1 MGYLLRE
8 FSPPG
13 GSGGVVAGVTL
24 IEKKKRALT
33 SRKLAPKN
41 KLFPED
47 SYLGMFIT
55 CPFVG
60 EKWFEASLCGQTS
73 LGQVEASFRVWPH
86 HSQNCPH
93 LRGTRRDVL
102 NSFDAEY
109 LGLGRP
115 WSLWPWLLFSFA
127 SSTHFSRSQLLWFL
141 FMLNKRGY
149 SYLETRA
156 GDWRALT
163 RSNPRWFSV
172 PAKGGWGLPSSFLL
186 LPLQFLLRPLL
197 FCPPPLSSAGCL
209 EARGN
214 SKWHE
219 SIPWVLASPTTPST
233 ECRSDSLLGQRL
245 AGRIGRKQDSVLCC
259 SSRAHISTRCT
270 CLLL

>member
-1 MGYLLRE
+1 MGCLLRE
-8 FSPPG
+8 FSPPRDG
-13 GSGGVVAGVTL
+13 GGVVAGVTL
-24 IEKKKRALT
+24 IGKKKRALT
-33 SRKLAPKN
+33 SRKLAPNN

-60 EKWFEASLCGQTS
+60 EDWFEASLCWQTS
-73 LGQVEASFRVWPH
+73 SGQVETSFRVWPH

-93 LRGTRRDVL
+93 LRGGGEMSWTL
-102 NSFDAEY
+102 LKQSIWAW
-109 LGLGRP
+109 LWP

-127 SSTHFSRSQLLWFL
+127 SSTHSSRSQLLWFL
-141 FMLNKRGY
+141 FVLNKRGY
-149 SYLETRA
+149 SYLETWA
-156 GDWRALT
+156 GDWRPLT

-186 LPLQFLLRPLL
+186 LPFQFLLRPLL

-233 ECRSDSLLGQRL
+233 ECGSDSLLGQRL

-259 SSRAHISTRCT
+259 SFRAHISTRCS